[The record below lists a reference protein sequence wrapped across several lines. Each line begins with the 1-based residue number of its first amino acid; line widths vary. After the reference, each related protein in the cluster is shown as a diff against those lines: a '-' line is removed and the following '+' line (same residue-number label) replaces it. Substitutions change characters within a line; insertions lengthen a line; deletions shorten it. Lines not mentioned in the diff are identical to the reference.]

1 MVFLLVVRKDGVV
14 DVVDHCD
21 KFKDISDMAI
31 KYLGNAT
38 LIKEDHEAQN
48 AECFYKKI
56 NDQHYV
62 LYEAIE
68 QGYIFENW
76 VLKERAILN
85 IVHYNNA
92 EIVETY
98 ASKVK
103 KTSK

>member
-1 MVFLLVVRKDGVV
+1 MVFLLIIRRDGIV

-21 KFKDISDMAI
+21 KYEEISEMTL
-31 KYLGNAT
+31 KFLGEAT

-48 AECFYKKI
+48 ACMFYKKI
-56 NDQHYV
+56 SDQHYI

-76 VLKERAILN
+76 VLKERCILN
-85 IVHYNNA
+85 IVHYTKA
-92 EIVETY
+92 DVVETY

-103 KTSK
+103 KSSK